1 MCACGRWAPERER
14 EKERE
19 KERERE
25 REATVEKIPTLQAK
39 GNTEAKFVI
48 FN

>member
-1 MCACGRWAPERER
+1 MCACGQWVP
-14 EKERE
+14 
-19 KERERE
+19 ERE

-48 FN
+48 LN